1 MRLLSRVLVVLV
13 VCLIA
18 IALPAVTAQAA
29 ICLPYGIEL
38 SSKYGLPGTEVT
50 VSGHDFSENTLVDI
64 YYDGTIITTGRTNSS
79 GDFTLLFTVPE
90 DSSGPYEVEADVWY
104 TRVYTYFTVMPGLTV
119 SPETGPV
126 GTTVT
131 VKGQGFDK
139 NETGIALMYYYLT
152 GSYKT
157 VESNIVANSKGSWER
172 SFAIPSSGKG
182 EHKID
187 AEGDVSRL
195 YQVIDAFFRVTGDVS
210 IDKSS
215 GFVGDIVTMTGS
227 KFTANEKGIK
237 ILFAGQPVVIDI
249 KADAQGDWEASFQ
262 VPEMPT
268 GEYSVTAEGEQ
279 TRKEDISELSFEIA
293 PDIALSAYEGH
304 VGMDLAVAGHGFAA
318 NEDVVI
324 MYDDSQVVTAE
335 TDDRGSFDVSFSVPE
350 SQHGGRLVT
359 AGYAGENHA
368 NAIFTMESD
377 PPGTPTPISPSN
389 RSRMGFM
396 GEVTPT
402 FEWSAVSDDSGVRY
416 RLQVAT
422 NANFTASSVIASVT
436 DLTEA
441 SYTLTEALPYG
452 TYYWIV
458 RAVDG
463 AENEGDWTAARSFRV
478 GLLPMWGLI
487 VAIVAVVV
495 LLAALIRAL
504 VRRRSIYYDRW

>member
-1 MRLLSRVLVVLV
+1 
-13 VCLIA
+13 
-18 IALPAVTAQAA
+18 
-29 ICLPYGIEL
+29 
-38 SSKYGLPGTEVT
+38 
-50 VSGHDFSENTLVDI
+50 
-64 YYDGTIITTGRTNSS
+64 
-79 GDFTLLFTVPE
+79 
-90 DSSGPYEVEADVWY
+90 
-104 TRVYTYFTVMPGLTV
+104 
-119 SPETGPV
+119 
-126 GTTVT
+126 
-131 VKGQGFDK
+131 
-139 NETGIALMYYYLT
+139 
-152 GSYKT
+152 
-157 VESNIVANSKGSWER
+157 
-172 SFAIPSSGKG
+172 
-182 EHKID
+182 
-187 AEGDVSRL
+187 
-195 YQVIDAFFRVTGDVS
+195 
-210 IDKSS
+210 
-215 GFVGDIVTMTGS
+215 
-227 KFTANEKGIK
+227 
-237 ILFAGQPVVIDI
+237 
-249 KADAQGDWEASFQ
+249 
-262 VPEMPT
+262 
-268 GEYSVTAEGEQ
+268 
-279 TRKEDISELSFEIA
+279 
-293 PDIALSAYEGH
+293 GH